1 MALFF
6 KYISLS
12 RKLNN
17 YYSNYIHYEIGGSY
31 SFNNPKLYT
40 KFGFSYQ
47 EPKNKGEK
55 GGKDSKNKGISLN
68 PVRYTSSGGITFGI
82 ESKIP

>member
-6 KYISLS
+6 KCVSLS
-12 RKLNN
+12 EKLNN
-17 YYSNYIHYEIGGSY
+17 HCSNCIHYEIGGSY
-31 SFNNPKLYT
+31 SFNDPKLYT
-40 KFGFSYQ
+40 KFSFSYR

-68 PVRYTSSGGITFGI
+68 PVRRTSGGGIVSGI
-82 ESKIP
+82 ESEIP